1 MQAAKRG
8 SLEVTLTPAI
18 EEADRRLKGIV
29 STTPLQRSKRLSQT
43 HGANI
48 LIKREDLQEVR
59 SFKIRGAYNKISSLS
74 TDERRQPIV
83 CASAGNHAQGV
94 AWACAH
100 LGIKGTI
107 FMPRITPIQKI
118 ERVEHFGG
126 AFIEVKLVGDTYD
139 EASKAA
145 EEFCERGGGIFVHP
159 FNDLETI
166 AGQGTVGK
174 EIYEATGGDVDVVIV
189 PIGGGGLASGVASY
203 IKERNPSIRVIG
215 AEPAGSPSMYDSLR
229 QGRVVT
235 LEQIHTFVDGAA
247 VRTVGQL
254 TFDLCRRHVDQ
265 VVVVPEGRICT
276 TMIELYQNEGIIAEP
291 AGALSISAL
300 EDAGDLRGK
309 TVVCVL
315 SGGNNDILRYPEVME
330 RSLVYQ
336 GRKHYFILEF
346 AQKPGQL
353 RKFVDDALGPT
364 DDIVRFEYIKKTNK
378 ERGAAL
384 VGIELRDKADLP
396 PLMSRMEEIGLNF
409 RRLGSEELLY
419 DYIV

>member
-1 MQAAKRG
+1 MQAAEADSVG
-8 SLEVTLTPAI
+8 VTLTAAV
-18 EEADRRLKGIV
+18 EEAARRLQGIV
-29 STTPLQRSKRLSQT
+29 STTPLQSSKRLSEDFS
-43 HGANI
+43 ANV

-59 SFKIRGAYNKISSLS
+59 SFKIRGAYNRIGALS
-74 TDERRQPIV
+74 TEDRKRPVV

-94 AWACAH
+94 AFACAR
-100 LGIKGTI
+100 LGMKATI

-126 AFIEVKLVGDTYD
+126 SVTEIKLVGDSYD
-139 EASKAA
+139 EASQAA
-145 EEFCERGGGIFVHP
+145 DDFCRCSGGVFVHP
-159 FNDLETI
+159 FDDLETI

-174 EIYEATGGDVDVVIV
+174 EIYDATGGDVDLVIV
-189 PIGGGGLASGVASY
+189 PIGGGGLASGAAAY
-203 IKERNPSIRVIG
+203 LHERNPSISVVG
-215 AEPAGSPSMYDSLR
+215 AEPAGSPSMYESLR
-229 QGRVVT
+229 QGHVVT
-235 LEQIHTFVDGAA
+235 LNEMHTFVDGAA
-247 VRTVGQL
+247 VRTVGEL
-254 TFDLCRRHVDQ
+254 TFDLCRRHLER
-265 VVVVPEGRICT
+265 VVVVPEGRVCT

-291 AGALSISAL
+291 AGALAISAL
-300 EDAGDLRGK
+300 EDAGNLSGK
-309 TVVCVL
+309 TVVCIL

-336 GRKHYFILEF
+336 GRKHYFIIEF

-353 RKFVDDALGPT
+353 RQFVDDALGPT

-384 VGIELRDKADLP
+384 VGIELRNKADLA
-396 PLMSRMEEIGLNF
+396 PLLQRMEEIQLNF